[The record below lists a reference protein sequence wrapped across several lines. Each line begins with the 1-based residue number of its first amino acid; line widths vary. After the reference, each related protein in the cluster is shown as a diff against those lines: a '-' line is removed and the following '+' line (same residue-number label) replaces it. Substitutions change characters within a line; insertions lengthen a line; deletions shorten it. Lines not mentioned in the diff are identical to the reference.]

1 MSQTAGGSHGDLRWQ
16 IIIWLH
22 ISDAVFPYNVSLNF
36 NVCLLHD
43 TEI

>member
-1 MSQTAGGSHGDLRWQ
+1 MRQVTGGSRGGRLLYGYIYIRRTFRQ
-16 IIIWLH
+16 
-22 ISDAVFPYNVSLNF
+22 NVSLNF